1 MKPKLLPLFFFLA
14 ALSTSRAQTVTTPDD
29 RDYAAWGP
37 GSTGDQAYGE
47 SFTVPVGNSAVES
60 FTFTRLSSIANPF
73 TSTPAQP
80 INYQTYLYA
89 FNPATSTASGS
100 ALYTSAPRLVPATGS
115 VADANT
121 LNLNLAPGGT
131 YIIFISDVGVAQTGT
146 NALGEM
152 GGTTGSDYAGGRFYY
167 DETHGTVAGFTATGA
182 WITFLQ
188 NAAFT
193 LVFGPPSPFSVPGL
207 NANQQSV
214 ENSVDVGVVGSPS
227 AGFSTVIVDLGNAS
241 GNASAFAQDLDE
253 LSPQKLQIMRSI
265 AFNNFG
271 FTAGQLDDHT
281 ASLRDGQG
289 GFDASGLRVLDSS
302 GSSLLSQI
310 KGRLLAWNP
319 APSSAHL
326 MSDVVDPVMAAAL
339 PTGDPNRWSTFIS
352 GNVALGNASGTD
364 GLPNANYTTGNV
376 TAGADYRLG
385 EHWAVGALFG
395 FSHTSADT
403 DSFGSKLRVDSY
415 SPGVYATY
423 ADRGWYA
430 NGLFTYNSNAYGE
443 SRALPFLGTTATGS
457 PHGSQYS
464 GNLDGGYEFKRGNWT
479 FGPTLG
485 LRYVN
490 LDINGF
496 TESGAGAADLAVNEQ
511 NARSLRSQI
520 GGEFRYK
527 WSWYGGKVIAT
538 PHLSAAWQHEYLDN
552 SSGIT
557 SQFDGQGLGS
567 FVVNTTTPDRDSA
580 FLDLGM
586 DTQWND
592 ALDVFVDY
600 QAQVG
605 ESDFVGQSIDA
616 GLKISF

>member
-1 MKPKLLPLFFFLA
+1 MNAKLVGLILFA
-14 ALSTSRAQTVTTPDD
+14 AVSSTSLAQTVTTPDD
-29 RDYAAWGP
+29 TNYNAWGP
-37 GSTGDQAYGE
+37 GSIGDQAYGE
-47 SFTVPVGNSAVES
+47 SFTVPSGSGQVQS
-60 FTFTRLSSIANPF
+60 FTFTSLSSQN
-73 TSTPAQP
+73 SQP
-80 INYQTYLYA
+80 IDYKTYVYA
-89 FNPATSTASGS
+89 FDSSTDTASGA
-100 ALYTSAPRLVPATGS
+100 ALYTSAARFVPASGS
-115 VADANT
+115 VSDFNT
-121 LNLNLAPGGT
+121 LNLTLTPGAT
-131 YIIFISDVGVAQTGT
+131 YIIFVSDVGVAQTGSGA
-146 NALGEM
+146 NGQM
-152 GGTTGSDYAGGRFYY
+152 GGTTGADYAGGRFYY
-167 DETHGTVAGFTATGA
+167 DETGGTVAGFTASNA
-182 WITFLQ
+182 WLVYQ
-188 NAAFT
+188 EDAAFT
-193 LVFGPPSPFSVPGL
+193 LIFGPPLTFSVPGL
-207 NANQQSV
+207 TPNQQSV
-214 ENSVDVGVVGSPS
+214 ENNVNVGVTGSPS
-227 AGFSTVIVDLGNAS
+227 PGFSTLITDLSAAS
-241 GNASAFAQDLDE
+241 NNYSAFAQDLDE

-289 GFDASGLRVLDSS
+289 GFDASGLQVLDSS

-319 APSSAHL
+319 APNSAHV
-326 MSDVVDPVMAAAL
+326 MSDVVDPVMAAAQ
-339 PTGDPNRWSTFIS
+339 PVSDATRWNTFIS
-352 GNVALGNASGTD
+352 GNVALGNASGTS

-376 TAGADYRLG
+376 TAGADYRLD

-423 ADRGWYA
+423 ADHGWYA
-430 NGLFTYNSNAYGE
+430 NGLFSYSSNAYGE
-443 SRALPFLGTTATGS
+443 TRAIPFLGTTATGS
-457 PHGSQYS
+457 PHGNQYS

-490 LDINGF
+490 LDVSGF
-496 TESGAGAADLAVNEQ
+496 TETGAGAADLAVNDQ
-511 NARSLRSQI
+511 NASSLRSQI

-605 ESDFVGQSIDA
+605 QSDFVGQSIDA
-616 GLKISF
+616 GFKVSF